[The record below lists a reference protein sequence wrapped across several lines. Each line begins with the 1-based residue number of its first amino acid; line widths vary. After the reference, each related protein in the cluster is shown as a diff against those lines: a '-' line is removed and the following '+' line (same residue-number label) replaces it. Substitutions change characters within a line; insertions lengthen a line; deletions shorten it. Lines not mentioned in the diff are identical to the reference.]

1 MRMAWLFQ
9 VMAVGTT
16 KMARLFRVM
25 AVGTTRLTRLFRVMA
40 VGAACSIVL
49 AGLLHLGAVA
59 SPLDQ
64 DDVLPLIEQ
73 GQVLPL
79 AELLKRHQ
87 SRLAGRLIDLELEY
101 EQGRLVYELEVIDP
115 QGVVREYLIDAK
127 SGEWLGEE

>member
-1 MRMAWLFQ
+1 
-9 VMAVGTT
+9 AVGTT

-25 AVGTTRLTRLFRVMA
+25 AVGVTRMARLFRAITAVVMA
-40 VGAACSIVL
+40 GA
-49 AGLLHLGAVA
+49 LHLGAVA